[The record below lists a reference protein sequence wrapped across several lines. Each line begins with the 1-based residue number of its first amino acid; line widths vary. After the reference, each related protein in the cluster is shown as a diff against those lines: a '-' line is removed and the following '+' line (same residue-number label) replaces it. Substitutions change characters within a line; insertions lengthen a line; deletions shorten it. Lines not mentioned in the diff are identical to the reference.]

1 MAIKNMKNINI
12 LLMTLLLAAPL
23 SIVAQSEDADEAQ
36 DTVAVVKRVR
46 KSRKQEATREIKGRV
61 LGYQGRTPLAGAM
74 IQSVAGKGYSTLT
87 DEDGTFT
94 MKVPVYGTVVTVTI
108 PGYNTIRVGLNK
120 SGDLGDIIM
129 QSDAAKSLYTA
140 DDNIKNVVS
149 ASSMEFTSAVN
160 PMDEIGNQ
168 LQGILN
174 SRTRSGYPGIGSY
187 IEMNGVTSLKSNT
200 QPLIVLDGVPID
212 MQYGR
217 TYLHDGF
224 YNDVLTNINPND
236 VEDVKVISNGN
247 VLYGAKGS
255 NGVIEITTRRNKT
268 MATRIEASA
277 SVGVELIPLTY
288 DVMNGVQYKN
298 YAAALIGTMNTK
310 TKNFRFLQ
318 PYMKN
323 GIANANY
330 NKYQA
335 DTDWGDEV
343 YRNAVT
349 QRYALSVSGGG
360 DVANYMLSVGYT
372 RANSTLKENNLN
384 RLNIRFNTDVKL
396 ANIVNV
402 RFDASYTN
410 QTRELFDQGT
420 PVSYDDK
427 PVTSLNF
434 LANAKTPMLS
444 PYGFVADE
452 NGGYVNT
459 NHLNVDDEE
468 YMDDIASMRSYK
480 ANWRLANP
488 SAILHYGYGEHKN
501 YFDNGFL
508 TLNVTPKVDINKNL
522 FVSSMF
528 SFHLINTN
536 EKYYIP
542 MNGVPSYYVNRVHQ
556 SMDNEIRSLFGKQNN
571 LMSDTKVDWH
581 DNFGANNIH
590 VMGGFRFLK
599 QEYKYNTNLAY
610 NTGSDKTPRPD
621 AGIGKSSD
629 GGDENRTSLTWY
641 AQAEYNYANRYY
653 VTGEMSMETNSE
665 FGRATKSGFQLGG
678 VSWGLFPSLQAGWVL
693 SNENWFN
700 VKGIDYMKLTLGYSL
715 TGNDD
720 LPYGARRT
728 FYSPYLINSTAA
740 SMALGDIGNEELQW
754 EVTRRLNAGIQI
766 NALNNR
772 LGFTFNYF
780 KGWTSNLLI
789 QQALGFASG
798 MGSVWGNAG
807 SLENQGFNIGLNA
820 HLYSSNDWNWT
831 AGLTVGHYVNKVTE
845 IGNDLGYIDTQVFG
859 GVVRSQEGYD
869 ANSFYGYRTVK
880 NANGNIVYATT
891 EEANASGLNGKALY
905 IVDETGKKTEYQ
917 AGDVHYADLNGDGKI
932 DDNDKTFIGCATPDI
947 FGSFNTA
954 VSWKGLKLDVNFK
967 YSLGGDIYNYARQQL
982 ESGSR
987 FQNQTTAMLR
997 RWSYE
1002 GHQTDMPRASYND
1015 PMGNSDFSDR
1025 WIEDGSYLKLK
1036 SVTLSYKLP
1045 INSVAIQGIT
1055 VWAQACN
1062 LFTITKYLGT
1072 DPELSVSN
1080 AALFQSVDRGML
1092 SAGRSFNVGVKINL

>member
-1 MAIKNMKNINI
+1 MKKMKNINI
-12 LLMTLLLAAPL
+12 FLVTLLLSAPL
-23 SIVAQSEDADEAQ
+23 SVMAQSEDGDAAEAQ
-36 DTVAVVKRVR
+36 DSTVVVKRVR
-46 KSRKQEATREIKGRV
+46 KAKKQEATREIKGRV
-61 LGYQGRTPLAGAM
+61 LAYQGHTPLAGAM
-74 IQSVAGKGYSTLT
+74 VQSVAGSGYSTLT

-94 MKVPVYGTVVTVTI
+94 MKVPVYGSVVTVTI
-108 PGYNTIRVGLNK
+108 PGYNTIRVGLNE

-129 QSDAAKSLYTA
+129 QSDAAKSLYAA
-140 DDNIKNVVS
+140 DDNIKNKVS
-149 ASSMEFTSAVN
+149 ASSMEFTSAIN
-160 PMDEIGNQ
+160 PMDEVGNQ
-168 LQGILN
+168 LQGFLN
-174 SRTRSGYPGIGSY
+174 SRSRSGVPGISSY
-187 IEMNGVTSLKSNT
+187 IEMNGVTSLNANT

-212 MQYGR
+212 MQYNR

-236 VEDVKVISNGN
+236 VEDVKVITNGTS
-247 VLYGAKGS
+247 LYGAKGS

-277 SVGVELIPLTY
+277 NVGVELIPSTY
-288 DVMNGVQYKN
+288 GMMDASQFKN
-298 YAAALIGTMNTK
+298 YAAAMIGTMGTR

-323 GIANANY
+323 GKANANF
-330 NKYQA
+330 NKYQS
-335 DTDWGDEV
+335 DTDWDDEV

-396 ANIVNV
+396 ARIVTV
-402 RFDASYTN
+402 RFDAAYTN
-410 QTRELFDQGT
+410 QTRELMDQGT
-420 PVSYDDK
+420 PASYEDK

-434 LANAKTPMLS
+434 LASAKTPMLS
-444 PYGFVADE
+444 PYGFVPDA
-452 NGGYVNT
+452 NGGYINPK
-459 NHLNVDDEE
+459 HLNVDDED
-468 YMDDIASMRSYK
+468 YMYDISSMQSYK
-480 ANWRLANP
+480 ANWQLANP
-488 SAILHYGYGEHKN
+488 SAILEYGYGEHKN

-536 EKYYIP
+536 EKYYVP
-542 MNGVPSYYVNRVHQ
+542 MNGVPSYYVNSVHQ

-581 DNFGANNIH
+581 DNFNGHGIH

-599 QEYKYNTNLAY
+599 QEYKYNANLAY
-610 NTGSDKTPRPD
+610 NTGSDKTPTPNS
-621 AGIGKSSD
+621 GVGKTSV
-629 GGDENRTSLTWY
+629 GGDENRTSLNWY

-653 VTGEMSMETNSE
+653 LTGEMSMETNSE
-665 FGRATKSGFQLGG
+665 FGRATKSGFQMAG
-678 VSWGLFPSLQAGWVL
+678 VSWGLFPSLQAGWVM
-693 SNENWFN
+693 SNEKWFN
-700 VKGIDYMKLTLGYSL
+700 VAGINYLKLTLGYSL

-720 LPYGARRT
+720 LPFSARKT
-728 FYSPYLINSTAA
+728 YYSPYLINSTAA
-740 SMALGDIGNEELQW
+740 SLALGNIGNDELQW
-754 EVTRRLNAGIQI
+754 ETTRRLNAGLQL
-766 NALNNR
+766 NAVDNR
-772 LGFTFNYF
+772 LGFSFNYF
-780 KGWTSNLLI
+780 KGWTSNLLM

-798 MGSVWGNAG
+798 MGVVWRNAG
-807 SLENQGFNIGLNA
+807 SLENQGFNFGLTG
-820 HLYSSNDWNWT
+820 HLYSSTDWNWT

-845 IGNDLGYIDTQVFG
+845 IGNDLGYIDTQVYG
-859 GVVRSQEGYD
+859 GTVRSQEGYD
-869 ANSFYGYRTVK
+869 ANSFYGYKTVA
-880 NANGNIVYATT
+880 NENGNIVYATT
-891 EEANASGLNGKALY
+891 EEANASGLY
-905 IVDETGKKTEYQ
+905 VQDETGKKTYFQ
-917 AGDVHYADLNGDGKI
+917 AGDTRYADLNGDGKI
-932 DDNDKTFIGCATPDI
+932 DENDRTFIGCATPDI

-954 VSWKGLKLDVNFK
+954 VSWKGLRLEANFK

-1002 GHQTDMPRASYND
+1002 GHRTDMPRVAYGD
-1015 PMGNSDFSDR
+1015 PMGNSAFSDR

-1036 SVTLSYKLP
+1036 NVTISYKLP
-1045 INSVAIQGIT
+1045 INSVAIQGVT

-1072 DPELSVSN
+1072 DPEFSASN
-1080 AALFQSVDRGML
+1080 AALFQGVDKGLL